1 MTEIIN
7 PENKLELNIEN
18 KIKKIQDEFEFKIKD
33 NKFIL
38 HLIQKYISISYEY
51 KTRLFNEL
59 ISLIQN
65 NNCFFDNQFSII
77 RQLFEQEISSLDN
90 HLKLIDKILKNH
102 YFNDETRIKN
112 IFNHLYSLNFNNEIQ
127 NLNKKQNEYYNQLN
141 LIENTLIEMYIQK
154 KKINIFK
161 IVSIGQNY
169 ERIYL
174 VSIEKINEKQENF
187 LIEGNKYI
195 NELMLV
201 NKKIYNSLII
211 LSKSMI

>member
-1 MTEIIN
+1 
-7 PENKLELNIEN
+7 
-18 KIKKIQDEFEFKIKD
+18 
-33 NKFIL
+33 
-38 HLIQKYISISYEY
+38 
-51 KTRLFNEL
+51 
-59 ISLIQN
+59 
-65 NNCFFDNQFSII
+65 
-77 RQLFEQEISSLDN
+77 
-90 HLKLIDKILKNH
+90 
-102 YFNDETRIKN
+102 
-112 IFNHLYSLNFNNEIQ
+112 
-127 NLNKKQNEYYNQLN
+127 
-141 LIENTLIEMYIQK
+141 LIENTLIEIYIQK

-174 VSIEKINEKQENF
+174 VSIEKVNEKQENF

>member
-141 LIENTLIEMYIQK
+141 LIENTLRNVYTK

-174 VSIEKINEKQENF
+174 VSIEKVNEKQENF

-201 NKKIYNSLII
+201 NKQIYNSLII

>member
-1 MTEIIN
+1 
-7 PENKLELNIEN
+7 
-18 KIKKIQDEFEFKIKD
+18 
-33 NKFIL
+33 
-38 HLIQKYISISYEY
+38 
-51 KTRLFNEL
+51 
-59 ISLIQN
+59 
-65 NNCFFDNQFSII
+65 
-77 RQLFEQEISSLDN
+77 
-90 HLKLIDKILKNH
+90 
-102 YFNDETRIKN
+102 
-112 IFNHLYSLNFNNEIQ
+112 
-127 NLNKKQNEYYNQLN
+127 
-141 LIENTLIEMYIQK
+141 MYIQK

-174 VSIEKINEKQENF
+174 VSIEKVNEKQENF

>member
-174 VSIEKINEKQENF
+174 VSIEKVNEKQENF